1 MARSNASGG
10 HGSSVVKNNR
20 DGRKVEPRP
29 RAVSEAAV
37 SQIGSQMGNHVTDGG
52 RTKPWGG
59 SEPLYSGRG
68 YSAPTGANVNAKPAV
83 MKSGSQSQ
91 HGPPEG
97 RAPQQGRDILSEYGR
112 DSAAVG
118 QRK

>member
-1 MARSNASGG
+1 MAKRNAGGG

-37 SQIGSQMGNHVTDGG
+37 SQIGSQMGNHVTEMGA
-52 RTKPWGG
+52 KMKAWGG

-68 YSAPTGANVNAKPAV
+68 YSAPTGANVNTKPAV

-91 HGPPEG
+91 HGPVAGTRPQPGAPSPQGCFEPGVG
-97 RAPQQGRDILSEYGR
+97 R
-112 DSAAVG
+112 
-118 QRK
+118 